1 MAESISEVIEVIDV
15 ALSCWRSDRLAESSL
30 GKLLPGFCSD
40 LSAENDLRL
49 MLFIRRFEESL
60 LRLFQEG
67 KVNGTTHTCIGQEYV
82 PVALMPLLMDD
93 DYVFSNHRGHGH
105 YLARFLDPEG
115 LLCEILGRV
124 GAVCNGVG
132 GSQHIRRDRYYS
144 TGVQG
149 ESVPVGV
156 GVALGLKRAGSEGLA
171 MTFIGD
177 GTWGEGSVYEAL
189 NMASLWSVPLVV
201 VCENNQIAQTTP
213 LETNLAGS
221 IARRAEAFSIDYVRV
236 AEHDLE
242 LIRDRIEP
250 ALRHVR
256 AEKRPLVIEFETQ
269 RLASHSKGDDTRSE
283 RELER
288 IRENDW
294 LNRLTSV
301 PVARRQEIDAEVSQ
315 SVTDMVNDVIK
326 RPPSE
331 WDAFKGGK

>member
-1 MAESISEVIEVIDV
+1 MIGDVDEV
-15 ALSCWRSDRLAESSL
+15 ALSSWCSDRLAESSL
-30 GKLLPGFCSD
+30 GRLLPGFGND
-40 LSAENDLRL
+40 LSPENDLKL

-93 DYVFSNHRGHGH
+93 DFVFSNHRGHGH

-115 LLCEILGRV
+115 LLCEILGRA
-124 GAVCNGVG
+124 GAVCRGVG

-156 GVALGLKRAGSEGLA
+156 GVALGLKRSGSQGLA

-213 LETNLAGS
+213 LETNLAGT
-221 IARRAEAFSIDYVRV
+221 IARRAEAFSVDFMRI
-236 AEHDLE
+236 EEQDLD
-242 LIRDRIEP
+242 LIRDRTRP
-250 ALRHVR
+250 ALQRVR
-256 AEKRPLVIEFETQ
+256 TDKRPLVIEFETQ

-283 RELER
+283 EDLER
-288 IRENDW
+288 LRTSDW

-301 PVARRQEIDAEVSQ
+301 SVEQRQIIDAEVSQ
-315 SVTDMVNDVIK
+315 SVAALVDDVIQ
-326 RPPSE
+326 RPPSD
-331 WDAFKGGK
+331 WGR